1 MKKIFALL
9 LALVTL
15 FSLCA
20 CGSKEAGEA
29 EVSSETENIAE
40 ETVTEDASVGKAQ
53 ADEEGSA
60 KEAPAEETAVEAAPA
75 EAEPAEEKPAEG
87 LPDDGGEYGKSNS
100 AADGIVDHDTL
111 KPAFDWL
118 RAAVADLTHPSY
130 EEVREH
136 MGGTD
141 GKKTHED
148 NWDEGHHVYIWQT
161 EGRTDFLLLSFD
173 VQDDG
178 SETLHS
184 SSWSVGLMDKD

>member
-9 LALVTL
+9 LALLTL

-29 EVSSETENIAE
+29 EVSSEAENITE
-40 ETVTEDASVGKAQ
+40 EAAVGKAR
-53 ADEEGSA
+53 AAEEDPA
-60 KEAPAEETAVEAAPA
+60 EEAPAEAA
-75 EAEPAEEKPAEG
+75 EEEPAEE

-111 KPAFDWL
+111 KPAYDWL

-173 VQDDG
+173 VQEDG